1 MPSLDKNI
9 IARLEGLSLTYE
21 QRPVLQDVNLAISN
35 RDFIVITGAN
45 GGGKTSMLRLLL
57 KLIKPTA
64 GCVTYY
70 SDGCEVDTL
79 HIGYLPQK
87 NMIDSRFPITVSEV
101 VASGLYTSR
110 ATVDANARV
119 MATLEMLGLE
129 RFATRPIGELSGG
142 ELQRTLL
149 ARAIISQPQLL
160 VLDEP
165 LSYIDETFAHRIYD
179 ILSQMS
185 PSCAIVMVTHHPD
198 KVACMA
204 TRLMKIENGK
214 LQE

>member
-64 GCVTYY
+64 GRVTYY
-70 SDGCEVDTL
+70 SEGREVDAL

-214 LQE
+214 LLE

>member
-21 QRPVLQDVNLAISN
+21 QRPILQDVNLAISN

-45 GGGKTSMLRLLL
+45 GGGKTSLLRLLL

-70 SDGCEVDTL
+70 SDGREVDTL

-185 PSCAIVMVTHHPD
+185 PNCAIVMVTHHPD

-214 LQE
+214 LLG

>member
-21 QRPVLQDVNLAISN
+21 QRPILQDVNLAISN

-57 KLIKPTA
+57 KLIKPTT
-64 GCVTYY
+64 GRVTYY
-70 SDGCEVDTL
+70 SDGREVDTL

-214 LQE
+214 LLE